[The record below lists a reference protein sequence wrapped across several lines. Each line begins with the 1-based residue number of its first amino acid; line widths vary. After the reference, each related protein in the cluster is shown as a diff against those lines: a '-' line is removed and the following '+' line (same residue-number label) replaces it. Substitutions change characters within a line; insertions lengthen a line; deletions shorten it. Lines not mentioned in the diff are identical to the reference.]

1 MVNRTSHTY
10 AHGTI
15 GPQN

>member
-1 MVNRTSHTY
+1 VNRTSHTY